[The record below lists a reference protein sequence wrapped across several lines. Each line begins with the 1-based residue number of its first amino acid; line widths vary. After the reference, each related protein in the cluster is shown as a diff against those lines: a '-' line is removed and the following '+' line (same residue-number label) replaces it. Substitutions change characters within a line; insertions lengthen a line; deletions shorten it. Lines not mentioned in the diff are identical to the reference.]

1 MTPQDVK
8 NKQRII
14 YLFIALGFAGLIGA
28 HEVAVNW
35 PSAEDDTTI
44 ITVPFIL
51 AAAGTLMFR
60 RCRTVGAQAHEGR
73 DFAISSHRRQLHY
86 GSRPILHPLIPKTGA
101 QW

>member
-1 MTPQDVK
+1 MPPQDVK

-44 ITVPFIL
+44 ITVPLIL
-51 AAAGTLMFR
+51 AAAGTLCFVAAGLLAR
-60 RCRTVGAQAHEGR
+60 RLMRGG
-73 DFAISSHRRQLHY
+73 ISR
-86 GSRPILHPLIPKTGA
+86 
-101 QW
+101 

>member
-8 NKQRII
+8 SKQRII
-14 YLFIALGFAGLIGA
+14 YLLIALGFAGLIGV

-51 AAAGTLMFR
+51 AAAGTLNFLVAGLLARKLMKGG
-60 RCRTVGAQAHEGR
+60 T
-73 DFAISSHRRQLHY
+73 
-86 GSRPILHPLIPKTGA
+86 SR
-101 QW
+101 